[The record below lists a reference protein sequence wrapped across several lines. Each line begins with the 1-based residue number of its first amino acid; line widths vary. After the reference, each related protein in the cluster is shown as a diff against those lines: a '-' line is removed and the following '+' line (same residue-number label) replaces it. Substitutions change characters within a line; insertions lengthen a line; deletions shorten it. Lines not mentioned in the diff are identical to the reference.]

1 MTRVLLVDDDRN
13 LCRVI
18 GYQLEKSG
26 YEVTSETSGKAGLDK
41 AKNDSYDVVIT
52 DIQMPDLNGI
62 DLLREV
68 RRVDPE
74 TVVIMITA
82 YGSVDGALEACR
94 LGADDYVTKPFS
106 QEQLLFTLEK
116 NLRLRR
122 LQRENKE
129 LKHKL
134 GEQVR
139 FDRMVAHGE
148 TMQRLLDTAVRVAE
162 SDATV
167 LILGESG
174 TGKELLARGLHHHSP
189 RSEGPFI
196 TVNCPAIPESLLESE
211 LFGHVKGAFTGAL
224 RDRAGKFEQA
234 NGGTVFL
241 DEIGDLRDDLQAKL
255 LRVIQ
260 ERQVER
266 LGASEP
272 RQVDVRI
279 IAATHHDLATR
290 VREGTFRQDLYYRLS
305 VIPLVLPPLRE
316 RPEDIPYLVDDLIR
330 RRAGDRNI
338 EIEDETLRLLTL
350 YSWPGNVRELENVVE
365 RALIL
370 SRDNRITPQD
380 LSAEIRGEVKHGPNV
395 SSESNRPPE
404 LSLARNEERLIREA
418 LRRANGNQSEAAR
431 LLEIPRH
438 VLLYR
443 LKKYDLH

>member
-1 MTRVLLVDDDRN
+1 MTRVLLVDDDHS

-26 YEVTSETSGKAGLDK
+26 YKVTSETSGKDGLGK
-41 AKNDSYDVVIT
+41 VKNGSYDVVIT

-62 DLLREV
+62 DLLREI
-68 RRVDPE
+68 RTVDSG

-122 LQRENKE
+122 LEHENKE

-134 GEQVR
+134 AEEVH

-148 TMQRLLDTAVRVAE
+148 TMRKLLDTAVRVAE

-189 RSEGPFI
+189 RTGGPFI

-266 LGASEP
+266 LGEAEP
-272 RQVDVRI
+272 RHVDVRI
-279 IAATHHDLATR
+279 IAATHHDLAGR
-290 VREGTFRQDLYYRLS
+290 VRESTFRQDLFYRLS
-305 VIPLVLPPLRE
+305 VVPLVLPPLRE

-338 EIEDETLRLLTL
+338 ELEDETLRLLSR
-350 YSWPGNVRELENVVE
+350 YPWPGNVRELENVIE

-380 LSAEIRGEVKHGPNV
+380 LSAEIRGEVTNGLIV
-395 SSESNRPPE
+395 ASESDHPGD
-404 LSLARNEERLIREA
+404 LSLAHNEERLIREA

-431 LLEIPRH
+431 LLNIPRH

-443 LKKYDLH
+443 LKKYGLH